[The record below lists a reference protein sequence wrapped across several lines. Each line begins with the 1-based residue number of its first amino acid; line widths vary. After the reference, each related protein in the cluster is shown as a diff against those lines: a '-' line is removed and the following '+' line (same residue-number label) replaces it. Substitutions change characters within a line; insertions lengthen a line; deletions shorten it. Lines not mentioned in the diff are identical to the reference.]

1 MNAKQTQYA
10 IELSKDLNVSQT
22 AERLG
27 ISQPALSKQ
36 ILALEKELGVKLFDR
51 STLPMTITAAG
62 EHYIRQAQ
70 ELLYREDQLLRSLE
84 AYKTGESGRLVIGVS
99 PFRCQYLLSDVIRR
113 VREQYEGVQV
123 ILCEAPSDQLRQDA
137 AEGKYDLAVVNLPV
151 DEAALDVT
159 VLEPDEMVLAVPKDM
174 AGDLPETSADN
185 PTSID
190 FSQCANLSFVTLGDQ
205 QEMRRQFEEACRVA
219 RFHPHIAAEVVG
231 GLSTAYAL
239 CRAGVGATL
248 VPLQYVR
255 YCGAED
261 GVKWYAL
268 RQPIQ
273 SRLPVIITRRGQ
285 YLSPY
290 AKYTIELLT
299 KSKEEA

>member
-10 IELSKDLNVSQT
+10 VELAKDLNFSQT

-36 ILALEKELGVKLFDR
+36 ILGLEKELGLKLFDR
-51 STLPMTITAAG
+51 STVPMTLTAAG

-84 AYKTGESGRLVIGVS
+84 AYKSGESGRLVIGIS
-99 PFRCQYLLSDVIRR
+99 PFRSQYLMPEVVRR
-113 VREQYEGVQV
+113 VQERYPGVQV
-123 ILCEAPSDQLRQDA
+123 ILQEAGSDQLRQEA

-151 DEAALDVT
+151 DEATLDVT
-159 VLEPDEMVLAVPKDM
+159 PLEADAMVLAVPRSL
-174 AGDLPETSADN
+174 AADLPETTADAMAC
-185 PTSID
+185 ID
-190 FSQCANLSFVTLGDQ
+190 LGLCADLPFVTVGDQ
-205 QEMRRQFEEACRVA
+205 QEMRHQFEDVCRDA

-231 GLSTAYAL
+231 LTTAYAL

-248 VPLQYVR
+248 LPLQFIR
-255 YCGAED
+255 YCGAGDAVEL
-261 GVKWYAL
+261 YAL
-268 RQPIQ
+268 RQPVR
-273 SRLPVIITRRGQ
+273 SRQPVIITRRGQ

-290 AKYTIELLT
+290 AKYAVDLLT
-299 KSKEEA
+299 GKE